1 MDLIDRKILAELQR
15 DATLP
20 VAQIAD
26 RVGLSQ
32 TPCWKRIQKLE
43 REGVITGRV
52 ALVDGARV
60 GFALTVFV
68 GLEAPE
74 HSAEWRDR
82 FVEVTN
88 SMPEI
93 MEVCRMAGQMDYL
106 LRVAVPDMA
115 AFDAFYRRLTD
126 RLLLKNVTSHF
137 VMERM
142 KATTA
147 FPVDTSKR

>member
-1 MDLIDRKILAELQR
+1 MDLIDRKIIAELQR

-43 REGVITGRV
+43 QSGIITGRV

-60 GFALTVFV
+60 GFGLIVFV
-68 GLEAPE
+68 GVEAPD

-82 FVEVTN
+82 FQEVTRAF
-88 SMPEI
+88 PEI
-93 MEVCRMAGQMDYL
+93 MEVFRMAGQMDYL

-115 AFDAFYRRLTD
+115 AFDAFYKRLTD
-126 RLLLKNVTSHF
+126 ALLLKNVTSQF

-147 FPVDTSKR
+147 FPVDTINR